1 MFFKNGYLW
10 RIANTERQV
19 VLLPLRSSAERPVSI
34 SLKFSQLA
42 QWAVTAHWKVMTERT
57 FDDSGD

>member
-10 RIANTERQV
+10 RIANTEKQV

-34 SLKFSQLA
+34 SLKFSQWHSEQLLP
-42 QWAVTAHWKVMTERT
+42 TGK
-57 FDDSGD
+57 